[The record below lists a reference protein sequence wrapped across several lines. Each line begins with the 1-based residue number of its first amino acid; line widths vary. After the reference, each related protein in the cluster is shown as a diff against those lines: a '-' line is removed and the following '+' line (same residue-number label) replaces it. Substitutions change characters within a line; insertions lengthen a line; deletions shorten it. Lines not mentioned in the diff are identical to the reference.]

1 MNPYTT
7 RTWARIQPHDVANA
21 VFSDAFIGTTKLPG
35 LERQRG
41 WQAEAEVDRLLK
53 HHGIPPASVSSRIAM
68 VRQTLGAALIRTGQ
82 RLGGVSGSAV
92 SQETIPVAGTLETAS

>member
-1 MNPYTT
+1 M
-7 RTWARIQPHDVANA
+7 ANA
-21 VFSDAFIGTTKLPG
+21 LFSDAFIATTKLNG

-53 HHGIPPASVSSRIAM
+53 QHRIPPRTVASRIAM

-92 SQETIPVAGTLETAS
+92 SHETIPVAGTLETAS

>member
-7 RTWARIQPHDVANA
+7 PTRARIQPHDVADA
-21 VFSDAFIGTTKLPG
+21 VFSDAFIATTKLPG

-68 VRQTLGAALIRTGQ
+68 VRQTLGVALIRTGH
-82 RLGGVSGSAV
+82 RLGGVRGSAV
-92 SQETIPVAGTLETAS
+92 SQEAIPVAGTLETAS

>member
-7 RTWARIQPHDVANA
+7 PTRVRIQPHEVANA
-21 VFSDAFIGTTKLPG
+21 VFSDAFIATTKLPG

-53 HHGIPPASVSSRIAM
+53 HHGVKPHTAASLIAT
-68 VRQTLGAALIRTGQ
+68 VRQMLGAALIRTGQ

>member
-7 RTWARIQPHDVANA
+7 PTRARIQPHDVANA
-21 VFSDAFIGTTKLPG
+21 VFSDAFIATTKLPG

-53 HHGIPPASVSSRIAM
+53 QHGIPPASVSSRIAM
-68 VRQTLGAALIRTGQ
+68 VRQTIGATSCARRTPLMDLRQ
-82 RLGGVSGSAV
+82 GGCRW
-92 SQETIPVAGTLETAS
+92 QPRR